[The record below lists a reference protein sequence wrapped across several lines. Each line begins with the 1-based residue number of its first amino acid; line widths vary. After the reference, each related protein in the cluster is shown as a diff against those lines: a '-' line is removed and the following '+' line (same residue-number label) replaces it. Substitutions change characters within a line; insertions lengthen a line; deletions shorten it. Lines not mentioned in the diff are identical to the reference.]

1 MISFSQKIK
10 TELLEKEATVYCCSA
25 AELASYLLILGRD
38 DGDYISIASENEGLI
53 DRIIKLSGK
62 VLKINIKPLKLGG
75 TYSLMISKGQK
86 FRERYDF
93 LFDKKKEEPELLKI
107 YKKDCCRSSFIK
119 GIFVSCGLIVDP
131 EKNYNLEFFFKTK
144 ELSDIVREMFLS
156 LELELKETK
165 RKNMY
170 ILYTKNSNIIC
181 DFLTRIGAHNE
192 QMQVLNLKIER
203 EYRNDYNRIINS
215 EIANMDKTI
224 KASIK
229 HIRAIEKI
237 KKQKGLEYLPQELYE
252 VAVLRLENR
261 DLSIGAL
268 AEKLNSPITKSG
280 LNHRLNK
287 ILKIAEEI

>member
-10 TELLEKEATVYCCSA
+10 TELLEKESTVYCCSA

-38 DGDYISIASENEGLI
+38 EVEYISISSENDGLI
-53 DRIIKLSGK
+53 GRIIKLCNK

-75 TYSLMISKGQK
+75 TYSIMISKGQK
-86 FRERYDF
+86 FKERYNF
-93 LFDKKKEEPELLKI
+93 LFDKDEDESKLLKA

-119 GIFVSCGLIVDP
+119 GIFISCGSIVDP

-144 ELSDIVREMFLS
+144 SLSNIVRDMFLS

-237 KKQKGLEYLPQELYE
+237 KKQKGLEYLPEELYE

-268 AEKLNSPITKSG
+268 AEKLKTPITKSG